1 MARRSSVEHRGRS
14 METVSGNGRHES
26 MALTAHVA
34 SARCL
39 ARTIAIAFDA
49 CEDADVPLSELQRV
63 AIVEAA
69 LLEFDGF
76 GAHLATLSSVGSLL
90 HDLGAV

>member
-1 MARRSSVEHRGRS
+1 MSPRSSLEHAES
-14 METVSGNGRHES
+14 DMDLLNGNGRTETI
-26 MALTAHVA
+26 ALTAHVA

-39 ARTIAIAFDA
+39 ARTIAVAFEA

-63 AIVEAA
+63 AIIEAA

-76 GAHLATLSSVGSLL
+76 AAHLGTLASVGSLL
-90 HDLGAV
+90 RDFGSD

>member
-1 MARRSSVEHRGRS
+1 
-14 METVSGNGRHES
+14 MEIVNGNGNGRAETI
-26 MALTAHVA
+26 ALTAQVA

-49 CEDADVPLSELQRV
+49 CEDAEVPLSELQRV
-63 AIVEAA
+63 ALIEAA

-76 GAHLATLSSVGSLL
+76 GAHLGTLSTVGSLL
-90 HDLGAV
+90 RDLGA